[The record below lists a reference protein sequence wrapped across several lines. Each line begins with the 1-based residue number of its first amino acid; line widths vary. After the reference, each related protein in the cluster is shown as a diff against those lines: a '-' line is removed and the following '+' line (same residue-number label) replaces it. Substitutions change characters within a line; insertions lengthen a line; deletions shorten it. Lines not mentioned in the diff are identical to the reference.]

1 MEKSGNSKLKLL
13 YVMRFLLEKT
23 DEDHPATVQDIIDE
37 IKSMG
42 LSSERKS
49 IYEYIELLQEY
60 GLDIICRREKRNR
73 YFVGSRDFELPE
85 LKLLVDAVQY
95 SKFITQKKSDD
106 LIAKINALAS
116 EHQAKQLVRQV
127 YVTNRLKAVNE
138 KIYYSVDMLH
148 KAIADKRKIS
158 FRYFDYDL
166 SKQQKFRKNGLNYTT
181 VPCVLIW
188 DDENYYLVTYN
199 EKYGKYVNY
208 RVDKMVDVQLSE
220 EHFTDLPVQLDVM
233 KYCAKIFNMFGGSD
247 ETVVLECSEDL
258 IGVVIDRFGHDVEL
272 TPVSPETFRITVP
285 IVLSPTFLA
294 WIFQFQDKMKLIGPQ
309 NAVDQYKVMLQTA
322 NGIYE

>member
-13 YVMRFLLEKT
+13 YVLRFLLEKT
-23 DEDHPATVQDIIDE
+23 DEDHPVTVQEIIDE

-42 LSSERKS
+42 LKSERKS

-60 GLDIICRREKRNR
+60 GVDIICRREKRNR

-95 SKFITQKKSDD
+95 SKFITQRKSDE
-106 LIAKINALAS
+106 LIRKINALAS

-138 KIYYSVDMLH
+138 TIYYSVDILH
-148 KAIADKRKIS
+148 NAIADKRKIS
-158 FRYFDYDL
+158 FRYYDYDL
-166 SKQQKFRKNGLNYTT
+166 AKQRKFRKNGLKYTT

-208 RVDKMVDVQLSE
+208 RVDKMVDVMLSDE
-220 EHFTDLPVQLDVM
+220 RFTDLPEPLDVM
-233 KYCAKIFNMFGGSD
+233 KYCAKIFNMFGGTD
-247 ETVVLECSEDL
+247 EIVVLECAEEL
-258 IGVVIDRFGHDVEL
+258 IGVVIDRFGQDIEL
-272 TPVSPETFRITVP
+272 SPVSSDTFRITVP

-294 WIFQFQDKMKLIGPQ
+294 WVFQFQDKMKLIGPQ
-309 NAVDQYKVMLQTA
+309 NALDQYTSMLQKA
-322 NGIYE
+322 IGIYE

>member
-1 MEKSGNSKLKLL
+1 MVKSGNSKLKLL
-13 YVMRFLLEKT
+13 YVLRFLLEKT
-23 DEDHPATVQDIIDE
+23 DEDHPATVQEIIGE
-37 IKSMG
+37 IKSLG

-60 GLDIICRREKRNR
+60 GIDIICRREKRNR

-95 SKFITQKKSDD
+95 SKFITQRKSDE
-106 LIAKINALAS
+106 LIRKINSLAS

-138 KIYYSVDMLH
+138 AIYYSVDIIH
-148 KAIADKRKIS
+148 NAIADKRKIT
-158 FRYFDYDL
+158 FRYYDYDL
-166 SKQQKFRKNGLNYTT
+166 AKQRQFRKNGLKYTT
-181 VPCVLIW
+181 LPCVLIW

-199 EKYGKYVNY
+199 EKYGKHVNY
-208 RVDKMVDVQLSE
+208 RVDKMVDVQLSD
-220 EHFTDLPVQLDVM
+220 EHFNELPVPLDVM
-233 KYCAKIFNMFGGSD
+233 KYCAKIFNMFGGTD
-247 ETVVLECSEDL
+247 ETVVLECTEDL

-272 TPVSPETFRITVP
+272 TPVSPDIFRIIVP

-294 WIFQFQDKMKLIGPQ
+294 WIFQFQEKMKLIGPQ
-309 NAVDQYKVMLQTA
+309 NALDQYQTMLHNA
-322 NGIYE
+322 IGVYK

>member
-1 MEKSGNSKLKLL
+1 MEKSSNSKLKLL

-23 DEDHPATVQDIIDE
+23 DEEHTVTVQEIISE
-37 IKSMG
+37 LKSMG

-49 IYEYIELLQEY
+49 IYEYIDLLQEY

-73 YFVGSRDFELPE
+73 YFIGSRDFELPE
-85 LKLLVDAVQY
+85 LKLLVDAVQF
-95 SKFITQKKSDD
+95 SKFITQRKSDE
-106 LIAKINALAS
+106 LIRKINALAS
-116 EHQAKQLVRQV
+116 ENQAKQLVRQV

-138 KIYYSVDMLH
+138 NIYYSVDILH
-148 KAIADKRKIS
+148 NAIADKRKIT

-166 SKQQKFRKNGLNYTT
+166 AKQRKFRKNGLLYTT

-208 RVDKMVDVQLSE
+208 RVDKMVDVHLSV
-220 EHFTDLPVQLDVM
+220 EHFEDLPEELDVM

-247 ETVVLECSEDL
+247 EIVELECAQDL
-258 IGVVIDRFGHDVEL
+258 IGVVIDRFGYDVAL
-272 TPVSPETFRITVP
+272 TAMTSGTFKITVP

-294 WIFQFQDKMKLIGPQ
+294 WVFQFQDKVKLIGPQ
-309 NAVDQYKVMLQTA
+309 IALDQYQTMLQKTL
-322 NGIYE
+322 GIYA

>member
-13 YVMRFLLEKT
+13 YVLRFLLDKT
-23 DEDHPATVQDIIDE
+23 DEDHPVTVQQIIDE

-60 GLDIICRREKRNR
+60 GLDIICRREKRNL

-95 SKFITQKKSDD
+95 SKFITQRKSDE
-106 LIAKINALAS
+106 LIRKINALAS
-116 EHQAKQLVRQV
+116 EPQANQLVRQV
-127 YVTNRLKAVNE
+127 YVTNRLKTVNE

-148 KAIADKRKIS
+148 KAIADKRKIT
-158 FRYFDYDL
+158 FRYYDYDIA
-166 SKQQKFRKNGLNYTT
+166 KQPKFRKNGLKYTT

-208 RVDKMVDVQLSE
+208 RVDKMVDVELSE
-220 EHFTDLPVQLDVM
+220 EHFTELPVKLDVM
-233 KYCAKIFNMFGGSD
+233 QYCTKIFNMFGGSD
-247 ETVVLECSEDL
+247 ETVVIECSEEM

-272 TPVSPETFRITVP
+272 TPVSPDMFRITVP

-294 WIFQFQDKMKLIGPQ
+294 WVFQFQDKMKLIGPQ
-309 NAVDQYKVMLQTA
+309 KARDQYLNMLQKVVA
-322 NGIYE
+322 IYE